1 MFFSR
6 ALTQT
11 KEAVKEADSILDNS
25 LDNYFKEH
33 LAEMKQE
40 LVDAGIP
47 EEYHQKFLNN
57 LRNKAKV
64 TLIDETKKEAKK
76 FTLSSCS

>member
-1 MFFSR
+1 
-6 ALTQT
+6 
-11 KEAVKEADSILDNS
+11 
-25 LDNYFKEH
+25 
-33 LAEMKQE
+33 MKQE